1 MASTNCLNLEP
12 NQNARNKRDA
22 KITRVRAFVH
32 SGGSKQFAKR
42 KAEEE
47 TKKLIALYSF
57 IPIQEL

>member
-12 NQNARNKRDA
+12 NQNAHNKRDA
-22 KITRVRAFVH
+22 KITRVREFVH

-42 KAEEE
+42 KVEEE

-57 IPIQEL
+57 VPIQEL